1 MTTTTPIHGPSA
13 QAGLLGCTDVDEHR
27 GLTVA
32 LVLALAIAAAL
43 AVYGLPP
50 VGLHGPN
57 HYAGLMAPT
66 CGMTRA
72 VRFLLIGDLAAAW
85 RYNPGVF
92 VLGAVGAVGAART
105 AAGVLVGR
113 WWQPRL
119 AHRGPA
125 ALLVVAAVVV
135 LWANQQAHAELLV
148 GP

>member
-1 MTTTTPIHGPSA
+1 MTTTTPIRVPSA
-13 QAGLLGCTDVDEHR
+13 QAGLLGYTEIDEHR
-27 GLTVA
+27 GLTIA
-32 LVLALAIAAAL
+32 LVVSLVAAAAL

-72 VRFLLIGDLAAAW
+72 VRFLLIGDAAAAW
-85 RYNPGVF
+85 RYNPAVF
-92 VLGAVGAVGAART
+92 VLGAVGAAGVTRT
-105 AAGVLVGR
+105 AAGVLLGR

-125 ALLVVAAVVV
+125 VLFAVVAVLV